1 MRTRTAAIAAAV
13 LLVLV
18 VGAGWCSTED
28 TTSPTTSAP
37 PTADE
42 TPVEEVEFDTE
53 ESGGGE
59 VSQGLGS
66 QDASGDVTD
75 VTIVWSD
82 NEFLPMHEVTAKV
95 TNNSE
100 KRSNYSITI
109 AIESPDGAVRYEE
122 TYLYV
127 DGLESGQTTTE
138 KTLLFEEDTPRDAV
152 AVVKKVERLASS

>member
-1 MRTRTAAIAAAV
+1 MRTRTAATAAAV
-13 LLVLV
+13 LLAL
-18 VGAGWCSTED
+18 VGAGCSTED

-42 TPVEEVEFDTE
+42 TPVEEVDTE
-53 ESGGGE
+53 EGGE

-82 NEFLPMHEVTAKV
+82 DEFMPMHEVTAKV

-100 KRSNYSITI
+100 KRSDYSITI

-127 DGLESGQTTTE
+127 DGLEPGQTTTE
-138 KTLLFEEDTPRDAV
+138 KTVLFEEDTPRDAV

>member
-1 MRTRTAAIAAAV
+1 MRTRTAATAAAV
-13 LLVLV
+13 LLALV
-18 VGAGWCSTED
+18 SAGCSTED

-42 TPVEEVEFDTE
+42 TPVEEVDTE
-53 ESGGGE
+53 EGGE

-82 NEFLPMHEVTAKV
+82 DEFMPMHEVTTKV

-100 KRSNYSITI
+100 KRSDYSITI

-127 DGLESGQTTTE
+127 DGLEPGQTTTE
-138 KTLLFEEDTPRDAV
+138 KTVLFEEDTPRDAV

>member
-1 MRTRTAAIAAAV
+1 MRTRTAATAAAV
-13 LLVLV
+13 LLALV
-18 VGAGWCSTED
+18 SAGCSTED

-42 TPVEEVEFDTE
+42 TPVEEVDTE
-53 ESGGGE
+53 EGGE

-82 NEFLPMHEVTAKV
+82 DEFMPMHEVTAKV

-100 KRSNYSITI
+100 KRSDYSITI

-127 DGLESGQTTTE
+127 DGLEPGQTTTE
-138 KTLLFEEDTPRDAV
+138 KTVLFEEDTPRDAV